1 MDKMLERALKASVR
15 DEVAAR
21 LGGVAASPAQVEEL
35 VAESVG
41 ELRLDYGAQLDP
53 SEAHALVRAL
63 IDDFLY
69 YGPLQPLLDDGSITE
84 VMVNGGGVD
93 LSDPSLPFLPPIVYV
108 ERAGRLEYR
117 PDIAFDDAGH
127 VRRIIDKIAEQ
138 AGVRCDEAHAM
149 GCAMLPG
156 GRARATFVVSPLAP
170 DGPALNLRM
179 FKEDLM
185 GMGDLERAGALTPA
199 MSDFLRSAV
208 AARCPI
214 VISGGTGSGKT
225 TLLNAL
231 SEFIPAGERVI
242 TLEDT
247 PELRLRTPHTERMQT
262 REANV
267 EGEGAVS
274 MRELVA
280 IALRRR
286 PDRIIV
292 GECRGAEAYDML

>member
-127 VRRIIDKIAEQ
+127 VRHWTGRRLPSWTIRRM
-138 AGVRCDEAHAM
+138 RC
-149 GCAMLPG
+149 
-156 GRARATFVVSPLAP
+156 
-170 DGPALNLRM
+170 
-179 FKEDLM
+179 
-185 GMGDLERAGALTPA
+185 
-199 MSDFLRSAV
+199 
-208 AARCPI
+208 
-214 VISGGTGSGKT
+214 
-225 TLLNAL
+225 
-231 SEFIPAGERVI
+231 
-242 TLEDT
+242 
-247 PELRLRTPHTERMQT
+247 
-262 REANV
+262 
-267 EGEGAVS
+267 
-274 MRELVA
+274 
-280 IALRRR
+280 
-286 PDRIIV
+286 
-292 GECRGAEAYDML
+292 

>member
-1 MDKMLERALKASVR
+1 MA
-15 DEVAAR
+15 
-21 LGGVAASPAQVEEL
+21 
-35 VAESVG
+35 
-41 ELRLDYGAQLDP
+41 
-53 SEAHALVRAL
+53 
-63 IDDFLY
+63 
-69 YGPLQPLLDDGSITE
+69 
-84 VMVNGGGVD
+84 
-93 LSDPSLPFLPPIVYV
+93 
-108 ERAGRLEYR
+108 
-117 PDIAFDDAGH
+117 
-127 VRRIIDKIAEQ
+127 
-138 AGVRCDEAHAM
+138 
-149 GCAMLPG
+149 
-156 GRARATFVVSPLAP
+156 
-170 DGPALNLRM
+170 
-179 FKEDLM
+179 
-185 GMGDLERAGALTPA
+185 MGDLERAGALTPA

-267 EGEGAVS
+267 EGEGAVG
-274 MRELVA
+274 MRELVS

-292 GECRGAEAYDML
+292 GECRGAEAYDMLQACLLYTSHARFTATIEFSPTLFGLGLKSSVFGVSLPHLEHAVSLTVDPYKPGVLL

>member
-69 YGPLQPLLDDGSITE
+69 YGPLQPLLDNGSITK

-156 GRARATFVVSPLAP
+156 GRARATFVVPPLAP

-208 AARCPI
+208 AARCP
-214 VISGGTGSGKT
+214 S
-225 TLLNAL
+225 L
-231 SEFIPAGERVI
+231 SRAAPAR
-242 TLEDT
+242 
-247 PELRLRTPHTERMQT
+247 
-262 REANV
+262 A
-267 EGEGAVS
+267 
-274 MRELVA
+274 
-280 IALRRR
+280 R
-286 PDRIIV
+286 PRF
-292 GECRGAEAYDML
+292 